1 MDEVDAVKLE
11 KMWTKILEYERED
24 GMVDQNRVAVSKIIS
39 IIEEV
44 YRECL

>member
-1 MDEVDAVKLE
+1 MNEIDVTKLD
-11 KMWTKILEYERED
+11 KMWLKILEYEKED
-24 GMVDQNRVAVSKIIS
+24 GMVDQNRIAVSKIIS